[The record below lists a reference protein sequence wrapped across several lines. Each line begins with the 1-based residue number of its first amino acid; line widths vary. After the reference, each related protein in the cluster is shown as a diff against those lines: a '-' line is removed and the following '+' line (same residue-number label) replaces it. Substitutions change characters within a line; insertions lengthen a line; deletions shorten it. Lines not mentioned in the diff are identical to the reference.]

1 MKRSARR
8 AIQIGVLAS
17 LQQVATRLSYRVIA
31 PFVQTPL
38 FIVNY
43 LRRRPQLDLLVSRTR
58 ANVWC
63 LEDTMTNYSHILFN
77 KSPEQLRRMGA
88 RGGKAYGRNK
98 RARRILMPTPAQPT
112 VPRAA
117 PRHLFDALPARLQRF
132 QPVNQPRLQQCS
144 RASSRGGRRRRVGLY
159 SAPPPHHAS
168 VEVPTLLRE
177 LL

>member
-17 LQQVATRLSYRVIA
+17 WRLGVLASLQQLATRLSYRVIA
-31 PFVQTPL
+31 PFVQRPL

-63 LEDTMTNYSHILFN
+63 PEDTMTNYSHILFN

-117 PRHLFDALPARLQRF
+117 PRETTVR
-132 QPVNQPRLQQCS
+132 S
-144 RASSRGGRRRRVGLY
+144 
-159 SAPPPHHAS
+159 
-168 VEVPTLLRE
+168 
-177 LL
+177 